1 MVLIEGIVQNFN
13 MFIQIVVVLFIIS
26 FFWALKSVK
35 TVNEKPEVKDVKK
48 SLDKNRVIFHSHS
61 SSE

>member
-1 MVLIEGIVQNFN
+1 
-13 MFIQIVVVLFIIS
+13 MFIQIVVVLLIIS
-26 FFWALKSVK
+26 FLWALKSVK